1 MYTDTCWP
9 FKLML
14 FIFFCFECYFMILKS
29 QQYKNNKKGTLF
41 YLQNSL
47 TYTTIINLLI
57 VAIIIVTNALK
68 FKHIFHFIIGVI
80 GMLCGLCSILICMY
94 YLYVLFR
101 GIRYISLSI
110 FWDNIMMIMKCF
122 VLAYVTFF
130 IFLYIIHSR
139 YQCLRKLNVV
149 SKIFVP
155 CARDVNCCPTI
166 RTFP

>member
-29 QQYKNNKKGTLF
+29 QLYKNNKKGTLF

-94 YLYVLFR
+94 YLYFLFQ

-122 VLAYVTFF
+122 VLAYVTFLYSYT
-130 IFLYIIHSR
+130 LYIQDI
-139 YQCLRKLNVV
+139 
-149 SKIFVP
+149 
-155 CARDVNCCPTI
+155 CAYEN
-166 RTFP
+166 